1 MEYET
6 IKNIGL
12 NKSERIDMHQGD
24 ASLDELEEEEIRPKR

>member
-12 NKSERIDMHQGD
+12 NESERIDMHQGD